1 MTDWLPVN
9 DMLLWCREVD
19 SDNTRQVLESIGD
32 AVAIAV
38 EKHLNRPLFATQAEM
53 DAMDPVPEHAMVVDP
68 VIKQA
73 AMLLVSHFNENR
85 EAALEVNLEE
95 MPYGYT
101 YLLNDY
107 RIRSNP

>member
-1 MTDWLPVN
+1 MSGWLTVD
-9 DMLLWCREVD
+9 DMLLWCRAVD
-19 SDNTRQVLESIGD
+19 NDDTRSVLAGIGE
-32 AVAIAV
+32 AV
-38 EKHLNRPLFATQAEM
+38 ELGIERHLNRPVLASQAAL
-53 DAMDPVPEHAMVVDP
+53 DAMEPPVDNAVVVDP

-73 AMLLVSHFNENR
+73 ALLMVSYLNENR
-85 EAALEVNLEE
+85 EAAAEVNLEE

>member
-1 MTDWLPVN
+1 MSGWLSVD
-9 DMLLWCREVD
+9 DMLLWCREI
-19 SDNTRQVLESIGD
+19 DNPETRSVLTGIGQ
-32 AVAIAV
+32 AV
-38 EKHLNRPLFATQAEM
+38 ELGIERHLNRKVVASQAAWE
-53 DAMDPVPEHAMVVDP
+53 AMDSPPDHAVIADP

-73 AMLLVSHFNENR
+73 ALLMVSYLNENR
-85 EAALEVNLEE
+85 EAATEVNLEE

>member
-1 MTDWLPVN
+1 MSGWLTVD

-19 SDNTRQVLESIGD
+19 NDDTRLVLSGIGK
-32 AVAIAV
+32 AV
-38 EKHLNRPLFATQAEM
+38 ELGIERHLNRPVLANQAELN
-53 DAMDPVPEHAMVVDP
+53 AMKPPLNNAVVVDP

-73 AMLLVSHFNENR
+73 ALLMVSYLNENR
-85 EAALEVNLEE
+85 EAATAVSLED